1 MHEEEGR
8 GCQEPGQRLR
18 GTVLGRNESAR
29 MRRIWEGWGR
39 GPERREGAEAVR
51 CSHEAALAE
60 GEMTGSTAPV
70 LTHGKD

>member
-1 MHEEEGR
+1 MRKKGGGVKSQVR
-8 GCQEPGQRLR
+8 GCGEQCWG
-18 GTVLGRNESAR
+18 GTSAR

>member
-1 MHEEEGR
+1 M
-8 GCQEPGQRLR
+8 
-18 GTVLGRNESAR
+18 LGRNASAR
-29 MRRIWEGWGR
+29 MRWIWEAWGR